1 MSVLEVLLTYRVIRI
16 NHIKAYC
23 INVKG
28 NIMPILLTYNICLK
42 IRSIVQIKS
51 SNLFLVSLPAI
62 VKDNY
67 ILVVK
72 EVFIEI

>member
-1 MSVLEVLLTYRVIRI
+1 
-16 NHIKAYC
+16 
-23 INVKG
+23 
-28 NIMPILLTYNICLK
+28 MPILLTNNICLK